1 MAPDPARP
9 ARVFLLEDDPLLRSG
24 LIRLVEQA
32 EGFELAGEAGSVAE
46 GLAGLAGLARAPDL
60 LLADLGMPDGSGLE
74 VVRAVR
80 DRSDAR
86 ILIFTVFGD
95 QTSVI
100 SALEAGADGFVLK
113 DSRPDDLVAAMRSTL
128 AGGAPISAAAAAH
141 LLRRLR
147 SASASASAGA
157 SASAPAATT
166 ASAREEPAAAATG
179 DFGLTPRE
187 KETLELLARG
197 FSQKE
202 VARKLDISPHTV
214 GAHVKA
220 IYSKMAVNSRS
231 EAVFEAVQSGLI
243 DLSGRAVAV

>member
-1 MAPDPARP
+1 MHQDLSRP

-46 GLAGLAGLARAPDL
+46 ALAALAGLARAPDL
-60 LLADLGMPDGSGLE
+60 LLADLGMPDGSGLD

-80 DRSDAR
+80 QRWDAR

-128 AGGAPISAAAAAH
+128 SGGAPISAAAAAH

-147 SASASASAGA
+147 SASVGAGGPGSAATA
-157 SASAPAATT
+157 AAPVRPDAAPAPV
-166 ASAREEPAAAATG
+166 E

-243 DLSGRAVAV
+243 DLGNRAAAG

>member
-1 MAPDPARP
+1 MATAIPTTAAPP

-32 EGFELAGEAGSVAE
+32 DGFELAGEAGTVAD
-46 GLAGLAGLARAPDL
+46 GLAALAELPSPPDL
-60 LLADLGMPDGSGLE
+60 LLADLGMPDGSGLD

-80 DRSDAR
+80 RSPEAR

-113 DSRPDDLVAAMRSTL
+113 DSRPEELVAAMRSAL

-147 SASASASAGA
+147 AVDAQAGA
-157 SASAPAATT
+157 APAPVPGA
-166 ASAREEPAAAATG
+166 PPPPPVD

-243 DLSGRAVAV
+243 DLGGRPAG

>member
-1 MAPDPARP
+1 MSTATPNPAP

-32 EGFELAGEAGSVAE
+32 EGFELAGEAGTVAD
-46 GLAGLAGLARAPDL
+46 GLAALAALPSPPDL
-60 LLADLGMPDGSGLE
+60 LLADLGMPDGSGLD

-80 DRSDAR
+80 RAPDAR

-113 DSRPDDLVAAMRSTL
+113 DSRPEELVAAMRSAL

-147 SASASASAGA
+147 AVDAHASA
-157 SASAPAATT
+157 APA
-166 ASAREEPAAAATG
+166 PAPGAPSPPPVD

-243 DLSGRAVAV
+243 DLGGRPPG